1 MLYMEDITGRKLQE
15 AKIKT
20 TQYIKEGEML
30 YIKKEINESIDE
42 YLIDNDDMLNLIER
56 VFGRDLRLKV
66 EDRIADRERVE
77 YLEEE
82 MVNIRYANEELSDEL
97 NEAYD
102 KIRELEDK
110 LLEIEKINK
119 KSEEAFRKVLS
130 RL

>member
-1 MLYMEDITGRKLQE
+1 
-15 AKIKT
+15 
-20 TQYIKEGEML
+20 ML
-30 YIKKEINESIDE
+30 YIKKEINESVDE
-42 YLIDNDDMLNLIER
+42 YLIDNEDILSLIGR

-66 EDRIADRERVE
+66 EDRIADREKVE

-82 MVNIRYANEELSDEL
+82 IVSIRYANEELSDEL

-110 LLEIEKINK
+110 LSEVKNINK
-119 KSEEAFRKVLS
+119 KSEEAFSRVLS